1 MLKLKTADLVNA
13 ISKLDRNRTY
23 SYYSG
28 NTNLQIT
35 EVIKPE
41 GSINFIRWKS
51 NQSKDSASKGIVN
64 TAQLG
69 TVASV
74 FSGKPNYPIHLDRLF
89 AAGGNSRS
97 ALETLL
103 VLTPNFFICYPQ
115 RTNPYTGEVV
125 KGKRHI
131 MWCPDKKHGLGVFVS
146 MHYSPII
153 STIEVCVN
161 PKRSSFESEMLDVTV
176 ENNFMNSF
184 TEIN

>member
-115 RTNPYTGEVV
+115 RTNPYTGELENNL
-125 KGKRHI
+125 RHI
-131 MWCPDKKHGLGVFVS
+131 MWCPDDSHPLGEIGVKEYDKIV
-146 MHYSPII
+146 
-153 STIEVCVN
+153 
-161 PKRSSFESEMLDVTV
+161 LTV
-176 ENNFMNSF
+176 ELSNNFGDSRIKSKVLDLAI
-184 TEIN
+184 EE